1 MIQRTLYIE
10 RILPF
15 VDKDI
20 IKVIT
25 GIRRSGKT
33 VLMNQVK
40 EYLLNRGISPEQIIS
55 LNFESMQFEEYKTAK
70 TLYEYVKSLV
80 KNTSQK
86 TYIFIDEIQN
96 VAEWERAVNSFRVDF
111 NCDIYITG
119 SNSNLLSGELATHL
133 SGRYVKIDVYPF
145 TFKEAKEMMQQ
156 KSLFTTDE
164 VLFQNFIKFGGMP
177 QRFEFSDENAI
188 YAYLRDLYEAIIL
201 KDIVS
206 RNEIKNIDFLQ
217 KLLAFMFDT
226 VGKEVSARS
235 LYQKFSAEG
244 IGCSTDS
251 ILNYLTYIQN
261 AFILYAAER
270 YDITGKKL
278 LETNKKYYCAD
289 LGLRNCLKSS
299 EQVDNSKLLENLVY
313 LELCARGW
321 NVKVGKL
328 LNKEI
333 DFVCYKNNDRMYVQ
347 VAYLITKDDE
357 AREFGNLEKIKDSY
371 RKFVISSD
379 NIDMSRNGII
389 HKNIISWLQE
399 IN

>member
-119 SNSNLLSGELATHL
+119 SN
-133 SGRYVKIDVYPF
+133 
-145 TFKEAKEMMQQ
+145 
-156 KSLFTTDE
+156 
-164 VLFQNFIKFGGMP
+164 
-177 QRFEFSDENAI
+177 
-188 YAYLRDLYEAIIL
+188 
-201 KDIVS
+201 
-206 RNEIKNIDFLQ
+206 
-217 KLLAFMFDT
+217 
-226 VGKEVSARS
+226 
-235 LYQKFSAEG
+235 
-244 IGCSTDS
+244 
-251 ILNYLTYIQN
+251 
-261 AFILYAAER
+261 
-270 YDITGKKL
+270 
-278 LETNKKYYCAD
+278 
-289 LGLRNCLKSS
+289 
-299 EQVDNSKLLENLVY
+299 
-313 LELCARGW
+313 
-321 NVKVGKL
+321 
-328 LNKEI
+328 
-333 DFVCYKNNDRMYVQ
+333 
-347 VAYLITKDDE
+347 
-357 AREFGNLEKIKDSY
+357 
-371 RKFVISSD
+371 
-379 NIDMSRNGII
+379 
-389 HKNIISWLQE
+389 
-399 IN
+399 

>member
-156 KSLFTTDE
+156 KSLFMTRTRCC
-164 VLFQNFIKFGGMP
+164 FRI
-177 QRFEFSDENAI
+177 
-188 YAYLRDLYEAIIL
+188 
-201 KDIVS
+201 
-206 RNEIKNIDFLQ
+206 
-217 KLLAFMFDT
+217 
-226 VGKEVSARS
+226 
-235 LYQKFSAEG
+235 
-244 IGCSTDS
+244 
-251 ILNYLTYIQN
+251 
-261 AFILYAAER
+261 
-270 YDITGKKL
+270 
-278 LETNKKYYCAD
+278 
-289 LGLRNCLKSS
+289 
-299 EQVDNSKLLENLVY
+299 
-313 LELCARGW
+313 
-321 NVKVGKL
+321 L
-328 LNKEI
+328 LNSAACRSVLNFLMKMQYMHI
-333 DFVCYKNNDRMYVQ
+333 
-347 VAYLITKDDE
+347 
-357 AREFGNLEKIKDSY
+357 FGIYTRQSY
-371 RKFVISSD
+371 
-379 NIDMSRNGII
+379 
-389 HKNIISWLQE
+389 
-399 IN
+399 